1 MGYPYLSLLT
11 AAGVFSE
18 HNWGPC
24 VVDLASVEAALTDER
39 VSVRDSI
46 LRAAAQSWSAVA
58 VDPYPIAYENV
69 SSAPVEPASDSAQ
82 GVETVVHSYAATKEE
97 AVQVAF
103 DEATQKMAYADAAKE
118 KGYYYY
124 SDR

>member
-1 MGYPYLSLLT
+1 MCIRDS
-11 AAGVFSE
+11 
-18 HNWGPC
+18 
-24 VVDLASVEAALTDER
+24 
-39 VSVRDSI
+39 DSI

-58 VDPYPIAYENV
+58 VDTYPIAYEKV

-82 GVETVVHSYAATKEE
+82 GVEIVVHSYAATKEE

-118 KGYYYY
+118 KGYYY
-124 SDR
+124 